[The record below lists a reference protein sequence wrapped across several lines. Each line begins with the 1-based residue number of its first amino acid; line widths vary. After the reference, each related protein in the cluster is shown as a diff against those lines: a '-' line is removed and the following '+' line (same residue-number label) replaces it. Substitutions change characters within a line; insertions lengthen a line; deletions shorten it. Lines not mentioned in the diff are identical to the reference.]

1 VGGHQFGVGFI
12 HDGGVSPEIDWEVK
26 WNRFSCGSVSGIMKN
41 MRRPWLIITLL
52 LAGLT
57 SAFAQQPSPELDTL
71 FAKLRSP
78 DVGSEALRI
87 EPKIWSLWM
96 QGGSAADN
104 DKLAIATQSMNLG
117 AFELADKQMT
127 ELLATSANFAEAWNK
142 RATLYYLMGR
152 LDDSLADIVKV
163 LDLEPRHFGALSG
176 RGMILQRQGKNAEAL
191 AAYKEALSMN
201 PTMVGPR
208 IAVQQL
214 EKLVPE
220 L

>member
-1 VGGHQFGVGFI
+1 
-12 HDGGVSPEIDWEVK
+12 
-26 WNRFSCGSVSGIMKN
+26 
-41 MRRPWLIITLL
+41 MRRLWLIIALL

-57 SAFAQQPSPELDTL
+57 NASAQQSSPELDTL
-71 FAKLRSP
+71 FARLRAP

-104 DKLAIATQSMNLG
+104 DKLAIATQSMNIG

-127 ELLATSANFAEAWNK
+127 ELLATTVNFAEAWNK
-142 RATLYYLMGR
+142 RATLYFLMGR

-191 AAYKEALSMN
+191 AAYKEALNMN

>member
-1 VGGHQFGVGFI
+1 
-12 HDGGVSPEIDWEVK
+12 
-26 WNRFSCGSVSGIMKN
+26 MKN
-41 MRRPWLIITLL
+41 MCRLWLVVALV
-52 LAGLT
+52 LAGLN
-57 SAFAQQPSPELDTL
+57 SATAQQPAAELDTL
-71 FAKLRSP
+71 FAKLRDP
-78 DVGSEALRI
+78 AAGSEVLRI
-87 EPKIWSLWM
+87 EPEIWSLWM
-96 QGGSAADN
+96 QGGNAADN
-104 DKLAIATQSMNLG
+104 DKLALATASMNLG
-117 AFELADKQMT
+117 ALPLAEKQLN
-127 ELLATSANFAEAWNK
+127 ELLATSQNFSEAWNK
-142 RATLYYLMGR
+142 RATLYFMMGR

-201 PTMVGPR
+201 PNMAGAR

>member
-1 VGGHQFGVGFI
+1 MFLTKILRCV
-12 HDGGVSPEIDWEVK
+12 
-26 WNRFSCGSVSGIMKN
+26 
-41 MRRPWLIITLL
+41 WLALALL
-52 LAGLT
+52 LSSLNGAL
-57 SAFAQQPSPELDTL
+57 AQQASPELDTL
-71 FAKLRSP
+71 FAKLRAP

-104 DKLAIATQSMNLG
+104 DKLALATQSMNVG
-117 AFELADKQMT
+117 AFKLADQQMT
-127 ELLATSANFAEAWNK
+127 DLVTTSVNFPEAWNK
-142 RATLYYLMGR
+142 RATLYFLMGR
-152 LDDSLADIVKV
+152 LDESLADIVKV

-191 AAYKEALSMN
+191 AAYKEALSIN
-201 PTMVGPR
+201 PNMVGPR

-214 EKLVPE
+214 ETLVPE

>member
-1 VGGHQFGVGFI
+1 
-12 HDGGVSPEIDWEVK
+12 
-26 WNRFSCGSVSGIMKN
+26 MKY
-41 MRRPWLIITLL
+41 MRRLWLMLIVV
-52 LAGLT
+52 LAGLNGVL
-57 SAFAQQPSPELDTL
+57 AQQPSPELDTL
-71 FAKLRSP
+71 FAKLRAP

-87 EPKIWSLWM
+87 EPQIWSLWM

-104 DKLAIATQSMNLG
+104 DKLALATQSMNIG

-127 ELLATSANFAEAWNK
+127 ELLGTSPNFSEAWNK
-142 RATLYYLMGR
+142 RATLYFLMGR
-152 LDDSLADIVKV
+152 LDASLSDIIKV
-163 LDLEPRHFGALSG
+163 LELEPRHFGALSG

-191 AAYKEALSMN
+191 AAYKEALDMN
-201 PTMVGPR
+201 PNMPGPR